1 MLIAFLSGLGLGFVG
16 SIPVAGPTAVIV
28 VERAL
33 EDRPRSGL
41 TIATGAAIAESL
53 YAGVAFWG
61 LTAVLTSYP
70 LLRPISR
77 LMASALLCVV
87 GFYLIFRRTKRASR
101 SDRRDDKRRSRQLVF
116 GFTITALNPTLLVTW
131 AVAATALHAVLPS
144 SFKAWDAFPY
154 ALGVGLGITA
164 WFWLLVRLACRF
176 RKSFGLTTMNRI
188 LRGTGAVLVAGG
200 LLMAGR
206 TLVAIL

>member
-1 MLIAFLSGLGLGFVG
+1 
-16 SIPVAGPTAVIV
+16 
-28 VERAL
+28 
-33 EDRPRSGL
+33 
-41 TIATGAAIAESL
+41 
-53 YAGVAFWG
+53 
-61 LTAVLTSYP
+61 
-70 LLRPISR
+70 
-77 LMASALLCVV
+77 MASALLCVV

-164 WFWLLVRLACRF
+164 WFWLLIRVACRF